1 MGRLVENLWD
11 CPYCYTKG
19 IGGSRRE
26 CPNCGKPR
34 GDYTRFYMPGE
45 ITYISEEQ
53 ASKINRNPDWL
64 CEFCGSL
71 NSDSDT
77 TCKSCGSTRTTENKD
92 YFSIRQEEKSSTD
105 DDSNFGDENSLYNTS
120 GNIESH
126 NNEAIPWEENES
138 FVDKVIGF
146 FKNKWKFFLIGTLA
160 LAFVIGMIFL
170 LIPKT
175 KEVTITGFEWERSI
189 SIERYQT
196 VNESDWNLPSGG
208 RLKYTHEEI
217 YEYKRM
223 LDHYETRSRQVT
235 KQRITGYEDYVVGY
249 RNLGNGYSEKIT
261 EQRPVYE
268 TYTETEYYQEPI
280 YKQVPIYKTKYYYEI
295 DKWIY
300 DRSLK
305 TSGKDK
311 EPYWE
316 ETNSLTN
323 KEREAGRTEKYYI
336 IGFDIKTNDK
346 TEKISVPYETW
357 KELNE
362 NQKVKMKVSIFG
374 EGELIE

>member
-1 MGRLVENLWD
+1 
-11 CPYCYTKG
+11 
-19 IGGSRRE
+19 
-26 CPNCGKPR
+26 
-34 GDYTRFYMPGE
+34 
-45 ITYISEEQ
+45 
-53 ASKINRNPDWL
+53 
-64 CEFCGSL
+64 
-71 NSDSDT
+71 
-77 TCKSCGSTRTTENKD
+77 
-92 YFSIRQEEKSSTD
+92 
-105 DDSNFGDENSLYNTS
+105 
-120 GNIESH
+120 
-126 NNEAIPWEENES
+126 
-138 FVDKVIGF
+138 
-146 FKNKWKFFLIGTLA
+146 
-160 LAFVIGMIFL
+160 
-170 LIPKT
+170 
-175 KEVTITGFEWERSI
+175 
-189 SIERYQT
+189 
-196 VNESDWNLPSGG
+196 
-208 RLKYTHEEI
+208 
-217 YEYKRM
+217 M

-235 KQRITGYEDYVVGY
+235 KQRITGYEEYVVGY
-249 RNLGNGYSEKIT
+249 RNLGNGYSEEIT
-261 EQRPVYE
+261 GQRPVYE